1 MTSKSKVIKTKAQA
15 SQSIIG
21 AGLSQAATKILVNNL
36 STQTIAGAAG
46 VDPADLPEEVTL
58 FSVVLDETGSMQGNR
73 SAVIQAF
80 DEMIKALKDSKAADS
95 ILMSVWAFNDRMT
108 RLVHSYLPL
117 DLVPGLTDYDP
128 DGGTNLFDATLDSIT
143 SLLQYEV
150 DLAKA
155 GTRTQSIVVVF
166 TDGEDNASRNP
177 ASAVKTVVDGLIAK
191 EKYVF
196 SLVAFGQGYAK
207 QTASE
212 MGFPNVLELGSSP
225 TDIRH
230 AMGTV
235 SKSVI
240 RTSQTQITG
249 KSQSGFFTP

>member
-1 MTSKSKVIKTKAQA
+1 MTSKSKVVKSKVQA

-21 AGLSQAATKILVNNL
+21 AGLSKAATSILVSNL
-36 STQTIAGAAG
+36 SAKTIAGGAG
-46 VDPADLPEEVTL
+46 ADPNELPEEVTL
-58 FSVVLDETGSMQGNR
+58 FAVVLDETGSMQGNR
-73 SAVIQAF
+73 PAVIQAF
-80 DEMIKALKDSKAADS
+80 DEMVKALKDSKAADS

-117 DLVPGLTDYDP
+117 ELAPSLTDYDP
-128 DGGTNLFDATLDSIT
+128 DNGTNLFDATLDAIT
-143 SLLQYEV
+143 GLLQYED
-150 DLAKA
+150 DLKNA
-155 GTRTQSIVVVF
+155 GTRTQSIVVAF

-196 SLVAFGQGYAK
+196 SLVAFGQGYANA
-207 QTASE
+207 TASE
-212 MGFPNVLELGSSP
+212 MGFPNILELGSSP

-240 RTSQTQITG
+240 RASQTKIVG
-249 KSQSGFFTP
+249 KSQSGFFNP